1 MATVSEQ
8 LHHLE
13 NLASISLKQGKIKRV
28 YLLLT
33 SSVLMQ
39 VSVVH
44 ITKLSKLK
52 KFQYRDCHVYIVYS
66 VLCAPHGLSVPS
78 VFHSPHISSANPA
91 FLPQL
96 FTDYLI
102 FTPLKRPSNLS
113 FFNFTPFHHR
123 ISVSPHSFPAGL
135 FFQDKVTLVLFK
147 ANHPPTP
154 SHNLQKVSLLFL
166 CKINYSSLCLISVHF
181 SPDFKDNVLTL
192 FLLCSAFQTWC
203 STVDLLLK
211 RVVLNPWLSLITTPY
226 YILGSRFLTSQLCQ
240 NCSFKSQQLP
250 ILTAFSQSSFS

>member
-1 MATVSEQ
+1 M
-8 LHHLE
+8 
-13 NLASISLKQGKIKRV
+13 
-28 YLLLT
+28 
-33 SSVLMQ
+33 
-39 VSVVH
+39 
-44 ITKLSKLK
+44 
-52 KFQYRDCHVYIVYS
+52 
-66 VLCAPHGLSVPS
+66 PS

-91 FLPQL
+91 SLPQL

-123 ISVSPHSFPAGL
+123 ISVTPHIFPAGL

-154 SHNLQKVSLLFL
+154 SHNLQKVSLLFV

-181 SPDFKDNVLTL
+181 SPDLKDNVLTL

-250 ILTAFSQSSFS
+250 ILTAFSQSSFSW